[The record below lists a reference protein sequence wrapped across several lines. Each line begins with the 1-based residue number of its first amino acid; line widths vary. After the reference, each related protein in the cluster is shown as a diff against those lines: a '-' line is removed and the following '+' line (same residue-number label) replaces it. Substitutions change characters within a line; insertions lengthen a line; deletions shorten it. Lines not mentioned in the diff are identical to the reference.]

1 MKILRTASIGSIFT
15 GSYEKKKVIV
25 MTKHKQKDL
34 KRMVEPWFKPN
45 LNLWRCA
52 TKVKE
57 SEFRMFLLL
66 SNNHSLSEIF
76 ETSEVFCW
84 SPFFV
89 NPDPSPRVILAVSLL
104 KHRSTE
110 TQFSQKLSF
119 FIRKC
124 IGNCCHYLLIIPK
137 IFLRIYG

>member
-1 MKILRTASIGSIFT
+1 
-15 GSYEKKKVIV
+15 
-25 MTKHKQKDL
+25 
-34 KRMVEPWFKPN
+34 
-45 LNLWRCA
+45 
-52 TKVKE
+52 
-57 SEFRMFLLL
+57 MFLLL

-89 NPDPSPRVILAVSLL
+89 NPDPSPKVILAVSLL

-119 FIRKC
+119 FYTEM
-124 IGNCCHYLLIIPK
+124 HWSLLPLPLNHSQNLFTNLWLINP
-137 IFLRIYG
+137 